1 MASPKS
7 GHIPRATIQRLA
19 VYLEVLEKLHDDG
32 ITVISSEPLA
42 KACAVN
48 ASQIRKDLTYFGEF
62 GVRGVGYNINNL
74 LESIAE
80 ALGANQPWNC
90 VLVGAGKLG
99 RALLNHRDF
108 SRRRYHIIGA
118 FDCMPEK
125 VGDQIGGITVQN
137 VQSLKEC
144 AVALDAKIGIITTPP
159 AWAQQVADQ
168 LVEAGIRG
176 ILNFVPAR
184 IFVPDHVF
192 VEYVD
197 FFHYLYALSFNIIS
211 SPPLPASR

>member
-1 MASPKS
+1 MSPLRAS
-7 GHIPRATIQRLA
+7 HIPRATIQRLA
-19 VYLEVLEKLHDDG
+19 VYLEVLEKLHEDG

-62 GVRGVGYNINNL
+62 GVRGVGYNIANL
-74 LESIAE
+74 MASISE
-80 ALGANQPWNC
+80 ALGADRQWNC

-108 SRRRYHIIGA
+108 SIRSYHIIGA
-118 FDCMPEK
+118 FDSDPAK
-125 VGDQIGGITVQN
+125 IGDQICGITVQN
-137 VQSLKEC
+137 VENLKE
-144 AVALDAKIGIITTPP
+144 ASAALGARIGIITTPP

-168 LVEAGIRG
+168 LVEAGIQG

-184 IFVPDHVF
+184 IFVPDTIF
-192 VEYVD
+192 LEYVD
-197 FFHYLYALSFNIIS
+197 FFHHLYALSFNITS
-211 SPPLPASR
+211 VENK

>member
-1 MASPKS
+1 MAPPKTA
-7 GHIPRATIQRLA
+7 HIPRATIQRLA

-42 KACAVN
+42 KACGVN

-62 GVRGVGYNINNL
+62 GVRGVGYNIANL
-74 LESIAE
+74 MSSIAE
-80 ALGANQPWNC
+80 ALGADRPWNC
-90 VLVGAGKLG
+90 VVVGTGKLG

-108 SRRRYHIIGA
+108 SLRSYHIIGA
-118 FDCMPEK
+118 FDSDPAK
-125 VGDQIGGITVQN
+125 IGDSIAGITVQN
-137 VQSLKEC
+137 VANLKESTQ
-144 AVALDAKIGIITTPP
+144 AMGARIGIITTPP
-159 AWAQQVADQ
+159 AWAQLVADR

-192 VEYVD
+192 LEYVD
-197 FFHYLYALSFNIIS
+197 FFHHLYALSFNITT
-211 SPPLPASR
+211 ASLQNR

>member
-1 MASPKS
+1 MVLLKSP
-7 GHIPRATIQRLA
+7 HIPRATIQRLA
-19 VYLEVLEKLHDDG
+19 IYLEVLEKLHDDG

-62 GVRGVGYNINNL
+62 GVRGVGYNIANL
-74 LESIAE
+74 MASISE
-80 ALGANQPWNC
+80 ALGADRPWNC

-108 SRRRYHIIGA
+108 SQRSYHIIGA
-118 FDCMPEK
+118 FDSDPEK
-125 VGDQIGGITVQN
+125 IGDEIGGITVQN
-137 VQSLKEC
+137 VHNLKEC
-144 AVALDAKIGIITTPP
+144 TEQLNARIGIITTPP

-168 LVEAGIRG
+168 LVEAGIQG

-184 IFVPDHVF
+184 IFVPDDVF
-192 VEYVD
+192 LEYVD
-197 FFHYLYALSFNIIS
+197 FFHHLYAISFNIT
-211 SPPLPASR
+211 ASENK

>member
-1 MASPKS
+1 MAAPKTR
-7 GHIPRATIQRLA
+7 HIPRATIQRLA
-19 VYLEVLEKLHDDG
+19 IYLEVLEKLHTEG

-62 GVRGVGYNINNL
+62 GVRGVGYNITNL
-74 LESIAE
+74 MASIAQ
-80 ALGANQPWNC
+80 ALGANRPWNC
-90 VLVGAGKLG
+90 VLVGAGNLG

-108 SRRRYHIIGA
+108 SLRSYHIIGA
-118 FDCMPEK
+118 FDCDPEK
-125 VGDQIGGITVQN
+125 VGEEIAGITVQN
-137 VQSLKEC
+137 VSCLREC
-144 AVALDAKIGIITTPP
+144 TQALNARIGLITTPP
-159 AWAQQVADQ
+159 AWAQQVAQQ

-197 FFHYLYALSFNIIS
+197 FFHHLYALSFNITT
-211 SPPLPASR
+211 ARDR